1 MPRMFSDS
9 EDNTSAVIDG
19 DAAAREHAALRAR
32 NAELERQIASQRLE
46 IEHLQWKLQDLLR
59 RLFGPKSEKI
69 NPDQYPL
76 LLEQFEADFTL
87 RAASPPTTAVP
98 VATEERPVRKGG
110 GRRPAPEHLPIER
123 VEIDLPEEDKSGLI
137 RIREE
142 ITEELDYCPSRFIRR
157 HYVRFVYADP
167 NKAQAP
173 RIPPLPIRVLPQ
185 ASVGAGLLAHL
196 LVSKYTDHLPLN
208 RQEQMAARVGVDLPR
223 QKLARWVEEA
233 ALLLRT
239 VHEQLCAR
247 ILASRYV
254 QVDETPIK
262 VLDPDRGGHAA
273 QAYLWTYLSPQ
284 ERAIVFDFDLSRGR
298 ENLRQFFPQDWSGVL
313 QSDGYEVY
321 NSFLRD
327 KADIV
332 HAGCMAHLRRYVIE
346 AADGGGE
353 DVAALI
359 ADLGALYGVE
369 KEARERTLGD
379 PDRAQLRAE
388 RCPEIFERLHTR
400 FTQLRERVLPQSPL
414 GKASHYALN
423 HWTKLTRY
431 AQEGFGHVLIDNNSI
446 ERGIRP
452 TKLGSKNWVFIG
464 HPKAGWRSAVIY
476 SITGTCKLLN
486 VNPHNYL
493 EWVLP
498 RLAAARSNAVNGVL
512 PHDFAALNTT

>member
-1 MPRMFSDS
+1 MTRMLISS
-9 EDNTSAVIDG
+9 E
-19 DAAAREHAALRAR
+19 AAAGPANIEVEREEIAALRAQ
-32 NAELERQIASQRLE
+32 NVQLEQQIASQRLE
-46 IEHLQWKLQDLLR
+46 IEKLQWKLQDLLR

-76 LLEQFEADFTL
+76 LLEQFEADFAL
-87 RAASPPTTAVP
+87 RAAPLPAAAANIVSEDSKP
-98 VATEERPVRKGG
+98 RKGG

-123 VEIDLPEEDKSGLI
+123 VEIDLPEAEKTDLV

-142 ITEELDYCPSRFIRR
+142 ITEEIDYRPSQFIRR

-167 NKAQAP
+167 QKAHAP
-173 RIPPLPIRVLPQ
+173 RVAPLPMRVLPQ

-196 LVSKYTDHLPLN
+196 LVSKYVDHLPLN
-208 RQEQMAARVGVDLPR
+208 RQEQIAARVGVDLPR

-239 VHEQLCAR
+239 IHEQLSER
-247 ILASRYV
+247 ILESRYV

-273 QAYLWTYLSPQ
+273 QAYLWTYLSPT
-284 ERAIVFDFDLSRGR
+284 EHAIVFDFDLSRGR
-298 ENLRQFFPQDWSGVL
+298 ANLQSFFPTDWAGVL

-321 NSFLRD
+321 NSFLRE
-327 KADIV
+327 KPDIV
-332 HAGCMAHLRRYVIE
+332 HMGCMAHLRRYVIE

-369 KEARERTLGD
+369 KEARERVLTD
-379 PDRAQLRAE
+379 AQRAQLRAE
-388 RCPEIFERLHTR
+388 RCPAIFERLHAR
-400 FTQLRERVLPQSPL
+400 FTHLRQTVLPQSPL
-414 GKASHYALN
+414 GKAATYALN
-423 HWTKLTRY
+423 HWSKVTRY
-431 AQEGFGHVLIDNNSI
+431 AQAGFGHVLIDNNSV

-452 TKLGSKNWVFIG
+452 TKLGSKNWLFIG

-476 SITGTCKLLN
+476 SITGTCKLLK
-486 VNPHNYL
+486 VNPHSYL

-498 RLAAARSNAVNGVL
+498 RLAAATTTTARGLL
-512 PHDFAALNTT
+512 PQDFAALNTS